1 MKGKKAHARAV
12 LLAFACILCL
22 SGCASYDLHIS
33 TEPAAVPQIE
43 KNETFQP
50 NEDLLTVH
58 FIDVG
63 QGDSEFL
70 ELPNGECMLID
81 AGTREA
87 GDTVVEYVA
96 KLGYRQID
104 YLVATHPHEDHIG
117 GMPDVFDAF
126 DIKSVYMPD
135 ATTNTKTFSRLLDS
149 IEAEE
154 NVTVSTVLAGDEL
167 VRAGDMQIAALAPS
181 GAPQDN
187 LNNCSIILKATYG
200 DESFLFTG
208 DAEREELAEFD
219 GDYAANIL
227 KVSHHGS
234 HNATTN
240 DFLEHVKP
248 QLAIISCGADNSY
261 DHPHSTVLDML
272 ADIKADVLRTD
283 INGTIVVSTNGV
295 QHSTETER

>member
-1 MKGKKAHARAV
+1 MKGKKVRACPI
-12 LLAFACILCL
+12 LLAFIGVLCL
-22 SGCASYDLHIS
+22 SGCASHDLPIIA
-33 TEPAAVPQIE
+33 ELDAAPQIE
-43 KNETFQP
+43 KSEPFQP
-50 NEDLLTVH
+50 DGELLTVH
-58 FIDVG
+58 FIDVD

-87 GDTVVEYVA
+87 GDKVVDYVSG
-96 KLGYRQID
+96 LGYSQID

-126 DIKSVYMPD
+126 DVKSVYMPD

-181 GAPQDN
+181 GAPQEN

-208 DAEREELAEFD
+208 DAEKEELAEFD

-240 DFLEHVKP
+240 AFLEHVKP

-261 DHPHSTVLDML
+261 DHPHSTVLEML